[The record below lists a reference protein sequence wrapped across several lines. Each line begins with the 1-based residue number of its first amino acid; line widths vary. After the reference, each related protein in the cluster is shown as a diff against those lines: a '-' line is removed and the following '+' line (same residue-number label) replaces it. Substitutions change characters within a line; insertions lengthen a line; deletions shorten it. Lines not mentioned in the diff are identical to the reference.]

1 MSNKLYIGFK
11 GQNNS
16 SAILVN
22 SLSGQHCLLTNSY
35 VGLKRDID
43 NLIADYDEVYLFG
56 ADKSLSDS
64 FKIEQYAEKEGK
76 QLTTIL
82 DLNEVI
88 KRLSVSG
95 IKSTISKKAT
105 NYLCNEAYWYLL
117 EKYRGRAVLIHIPTI
132 KHFRDIQP
140 FVF

>member
-35 VGLKRDID
+35 AGLKRDID
-43 NLIADYDEVYLFG
+43 NLIADYDVVYLFG

-82 DLNEVI
+82 DLNEVV

-95 IKSTISKKAT
+95 MKSTISKKAT
-105 NYLCNEAYWYLL
+105 HYLCNEAYWYLL
-117 EKYRGRAVLIHIPTI
+117 EKYRGRAVLIHIPTL